1 MTWGRVLVR
10 LLESVIPKH
19 VTLIVD
25 DTLCRRSGPRILG
38 AGMFVDPLTSS
49 ASNGANRHTSF
60 AFSLNK
66 EMTAVWKSAGHARS
80 IKVVVTRDPSGRL
93 RGGYVFSTQ
102 SDMRAEELLAIYA
115 RR

>member
-1 MTWGRVLVR
+1 
-10 LLESVIPKH
+10 
-19 VTLIVD
+19 
-25 DTLCRRSGPRILG
+25 
-38 AGMFVDPLTSS
+38 MFVDPLTSS
-49 ASNGANRHTSF
+49 ASNGANRHKGF
-60 AFSLNK
+60 AFGLNK